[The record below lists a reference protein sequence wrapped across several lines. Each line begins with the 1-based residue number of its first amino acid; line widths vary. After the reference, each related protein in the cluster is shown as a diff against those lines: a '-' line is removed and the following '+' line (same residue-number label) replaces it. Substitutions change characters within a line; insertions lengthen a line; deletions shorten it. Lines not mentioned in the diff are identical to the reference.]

1 MNSLLT
7 HMALMLVTVAM
18 SVFITIKYDEYEN
31 RNMYRIRHK
40 TSKLVLDPVDGEWE
54 FLRKVRFN
62 YNEITVEKDEKE
74 STTNF
79 GYYPGEGIDFQR
91 CA

>member
-1 MNSLLT
+1 MLL
-7 HMALMLVTVAM
+7 TVAM
-18 SVFITIKYDEYEN
+18 SVFIAIKYDEYEN
-31 RNMYRIRHK
+31 RNMYRIRHM

-62 YNEITVEKDEKE
+62 YIETTVEKDEE
-74 STTNF
+74 RSTQNF
-79 GYYPGEGIDFQR
+79 GMYPYGGIDFQR

>member
-1 MNSLLT
+1 MNLLIHMAMILLT
-7 HMALMLVTVAM
+7 IAM
-18 SVFITIKYDEYEN
+18 SVFIAIKYDEYEN
-31 RNMYRIRHK
+31 RNMYRIMHK

-62 YNEITVEKDEKE
+62 YIETTVEKDEEE

-79 GYYPGEGIDFQR
+79 GYYPGESINFLW

>member
-1 MNSLLT
+1 MNSLLI
-7 HMALMLVTVAM
+7 HMALTLATVVMA
-18 SVFITIKYDEYEN
+18 VFIAIKYDEYEN
-31 RNMYRIRHK
+31 RNMYRIRHT

-62 YNEITVEKDEKE
+62 YIEIAVEKDEEE
-74 STTNF
+74 STTSF

>member
-1 MNSLLT
+1 MNSLLI
-7 HMALMLVTVAM
+7 HMVLMLLTVAM
-18 SVFITIKYDEYEN
+18 SVFIAIKYDEYEN
-31 RNMYRIRHK
+31 CNMYRIRHT

-54 FLRKVRFN
+54 FLRKVRFD
-62 YNEITVEKDEKE
+62 YIEITVEKDEEE

-79 GYYPGEGIDFQR
+79 GYYPGDGIDFQR